1 MVLVRRSFRLVLLV
15 CMIATILSACGPA
28 PAPTP
33 IAAPTATDSPT
44 ATATATSTPEPTA
57 TPTTKPTEIPT
68 PTEIPGAKLSMDWE
82 NPAPISWEDAYTGNL
97 RSAVDKPFAPDAG
110 FQSDLHLTFY
120 PTLNASHLQPSHSM
134 SFNGGDVDR
143 RPIRPSGFGLTTTP
157 GGTEVLIIRLDVLS
171 KNKKIDHWNLML
183 DRSSSLVQLSHFAQ
197 TWAVEGNRRFLMPQV
212 GGGAKEAELFGTKE
226 MFDLANASCPN
237 ALDYYREFAET
248 KNVPP
253 GMSDCLLVGYSE
265 SWE

>member
-1 MVLVRRSFRLVLLV
+1 MVLIRRGIWLSILICLGL
-15 CMIATILSACGPA
+15 ILSACGPA

-33 IAAPTATDSPT
+33 TAAPTATDFPT
-44 ATATATSTPEPTA
+44 ATATFTPEPTA

-110 FQSDLHLTFY
+110 FQSDLHLTFF
-120 PTLNASHLQPSHSM
+120 PTRNGSTLISINSL
-134 SFNGGDVDR
+134 SFNGGDVEK

-157 GGTEVLIIRLDVLS
+157 GGTEVLIIREDILNADGT
-171 KNKKIDHWNLML
+171 IDHWNLML
-183 DRSSSLVQLSHFAQ
+183 DRSSPEVQRSDYAQ
-197 TWAVEGNRRFLMPQV
+197 AWAVEGGSNFLMPLV
-212 GGGAKEAELFGTKE
+212 GGGNPKHPLKLGTKE

-237 ALDYYREFAET
+237 ALEYYQEFAET

>member
-1 MVLVRRSFRLVLLV
+1 MCDYYLRRRLIPTALLV
-15 CMIATILSACGPA
+15 MVMVTACGPA

-33 IAAPTATDSPT
+33 TAAPTATDSPT
-44 ATATATSTPEPTA
+44 ATATATFTPEPTA
-57 TPTTKPTEIPT
+57 TATPTEVPT

-82 NPAPISWEDAYTGNL
+82 NPPRIPWEDAYTGNL
-97 RSAVDKPFAPDAG
+97 RSAVDKPFAADAG
-110 FQSDLHLTFY
+110 FQSDLGVDYFSSF
-120 PTLNASHLQPSHSM
+120 NASKLYPRHSL
-134 SFNGGDVDR
+134 SFNGGDVEK

-157 GGTEVLIIRLDVLS
+157 GGTEVLIIREDVL
-171 KNKKIDHWNLML
+171 NADGTIDHWNLMI
-183 DRSSSLVQLSHFAQ
+183 DRSSPVVQRSDYAQ
-197 TWAVEGNRRFLMPQV
+197 AWAVEGGSHFLMPLV
-212 GGGAKEAELFGTKE
+212 GGGNPKHPSKLGTKE

-237 ALDYYREFAET
+237 ALEYYQEFAET